1 MLVSRDG
8 WVSLPAPSGFQGLHV
23 RARRADDGR
32 LVVTDVFVHAEAI
45 SPAMLRQISL
55 SRVEAA
61 LNAPPDDDE
70 DYLGKTLAAYSESW
84 AVGGAGSWADDE
96 LTLAQLRKRSPESSF
111 DKAKRRGRLTRP
123 DGQDP
128 DNFYRLVAHV
138 YRDHAAST
146 RAPAKELAAEAEVPV
161 TTAHRWIREARRR
174 GFLPPARKGKAG

>member
-8 WVSLPAPSGFQGLHV
+8 WVSFPAPSEFQGLHV
-23 RARRADDGR
+23 RARRTDDGR
-32 LVVTDVFVHAEAI
+32 LVVTDLFVHAEVI
-45 SPAMLRQISL
+45 SPAMLRQVSI

-61 LNAPPDDDE
+61 LNAPADDE
-70 DYLGKTLAAYSESW
+70 TSKLLAAGFQSW
-84 AVGGAGSWADDE
+84 AVGGKGSWSDDE
-96 LTLAQLRKRSPESSF
+96 LTVAQLRKRSPKTEG
-111 DKAKRRGRLTRP
+111 DQAKRRARLTRP

-138 YRDHAAST
+138 YRDHAAAT
-146 RAPAKELAAEAEVPV
+146 RAPAKELAAEAGVPV